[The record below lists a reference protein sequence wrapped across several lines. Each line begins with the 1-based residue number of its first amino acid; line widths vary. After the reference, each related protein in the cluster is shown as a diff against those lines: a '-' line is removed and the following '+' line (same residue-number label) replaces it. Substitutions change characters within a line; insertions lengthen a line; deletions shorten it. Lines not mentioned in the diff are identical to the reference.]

1 MKKKLTGY
9 FCILVILISG
19 LAFTQF
25 VDQPPVEVP
34 TIPEE
39 ELEIPVDQLVKVA
52 KSLDLGTVI
61 VSIERDKGLFGGEKG
76 TFTFKFENGAEVK
89 LNSMTGEVLKSKEG
103 KKQDEEIMKLLSMT
117 GISLEDALKAVMEIF
132 QENKLESAEL
142 RADEIGNPMYVIV
155 FEDLTVE
162 VDATT
167 GEIIN
172 PPVDMPSL
180 PETEEVPQ
188 EEIPE
193 ETPEETPVNENEPF
207 FPENLGDF

>member
-1 MKKKLTGY
+1 M
-9 FCILVILISG
+9 
-19 LAFTQF
+19 
-25 VDQPPVEVP
+25 
-34 TIPEE
+34 
-39 ELEIPVDQLVKVA
+39 DQLVKVA

-61 VSIERDKGLFGGEKG
+61 VSIERDKGLFGGEKDS
-76 TFTFKFENGAEVK
+76 FTFKFENGAEVK

-142 RADEIGNPMYVIV
+142 RADEIGNPPMYVIV

-193 ETPEETPVNENEPF
+193 ETPEETPPVNENEPF
-207 FPENLGDF
+207 FSRKFRRFLRLIKYTPPR

>member
-61 VSIERDKGLFGGEKG
+61 VSIERDKGLFGGEKDS
-76 TFTFKFENGAEVK
+76 FTFKFENGAEVK

-172 PPVDMPSL
+172 PPV
-180 PETEEVPQ
+180 
-188 EEIPE
+188 EIPSVPENEQMPEQIE
-193 ETPEETPVNENEPF
+193 ETPEETPIDENELI
-207 FPENLGDF
+207 FPENPGNF

>member
-52 KSLDLGTVI
+52 KSLDLGTAI
-61 VSIERDKGLFGGEKG
+61 VSIERDKGLFGGEKDS
-76 TFTFKFENGAEVK
+76 FTFKFENGAEVK

-117 GISLEDALKAVMEIF
+117 GISLEDALKAVMEVF

>member
-9 FCILVILISG
+9 FCLLVILIGSV
-19 LAFTQF
+19 AFTQF

-34 TIPEE
+34 AIPEE
-39 ELEIPVDQLVKVA
+39 ELEIPVDQLVTVA

-61 VSIERDKGLFGGEKG
+61 VSIERDKGLFGGEKDS
-76 TFTFKFENGAEVK
+76 FTFKFENGAEVK

>member
-9 FCILVILISG
+9 FFILVILIGSV
-19 LAFTQF
+19 AFTQF

-52 KSLDLGTVI
+52 KSLDLGTAI
-61 VSIERDKGLFGGEKG
+61 VSIERDKGLFGGEKDS
-76 TFTFKFENGAEVK
+76 FTFKFENGAEVK

-142 RADEIGNPMYVIV
+142 RADEIGNPIYLFI

-193 ETPEETPVNENEPF
+193 ETPEETPVNENEPI
-207 FPENLGDF
+207 FPENPGNF

>member
-61 VSIERDKGLFGGEKG
+61 VSIERDKGLFGGEKDS
-76 TFTFKFENGAEVK
+76 FTFKFENGAEVQLDSK
-89 LNSMTGEVLKSKEG
+89 TGEVLKSKEG
-103 KKQDEEIMKLLSMT
+103 KKQDEQIMKLLSMT

>member
-9 FCILVILISG
+9 FCLLVILIGSV
-19 LAFTQF
+19 AFTQF
-25 VDQPPVEVP
+25 VDQPLVEVP

-61 VSIERDKGLFGGEKG
+61 VSIERDKGLFGGEKDS
-76 TFTFKFENGAEVK
+76 FTFKFENGAEVK

-172 PPVDMPSL
+172 PPV
-180 PETEEVPQ
+180 
-188 EEIPE
+188 EIPSVPENEQMPEQIE
-193 ETPEETPVNENEPF
+193 ETPEETPVDENELI
-207 FPENLGDF
+207 FPENPGNF

>member
-9 FCILVILISG
+9 FCLLVILIGSV
-19 LAFTQF
+19 AFTQF

-61 VSIERDKGLFGGEKG
+61 VSIERDKGLFGGEKDS
-76 TFTFKFENGAEVK
+76 FTFKFENGAEVK

>member
-61 VSIERDKGLFGGEKG
+61 VSIERDKGLFGGEKDS
-76 TFTFKFENGAEVK
+76 FTFKFENGAEVK

-117 GISLEDALKAVMEIF
+117 GISLEDALKAVMEVF

>member
-61 VSIERDKGLFGGEKG
+61 VSIERDKGLFGGEKDS
-76 TFTFKFENGAEVK
+76 FTFKFENGAEVQLDSK
-89 LNSMTGEVLKSKEG
+89 TGEVLKSKEG
-103 KKQDEEIMKLLSMT
+103 KKQDEQIMKLLSMT
-117 GISLEDALKAVMEIF
+117 GVSLEDALKTVMEVF
-132 QENKLESAEL
+132 QENKLESAKL
-142 RADEIGNPMYVIV
+142 QADEIGNPIYLFI

>member
-61 VSIERDKGLFGGEKG
+61 VSIERDKGLFGGEKDS
-76 TFTFKFENGAEVK
+76 FTFKFENGAEVK

-103 KKQDEEIMKLLSMT
+103 KKQDE
-117 GISLEDALKAVMEIF
+117 
-132 QENKLESAEL
+132 
-142 RADEIGNPMYVIV
+142 
-155 FEDLTVE
+155 
-162 VDATT
+162 
-167 GEIIN
+167 
-172 PPVDMPSL
+172 
-180 PETEEVPQ
+180 
-188 EEIPE
+188 
-193 ETPEETPVNENEPF
+193 
-207 FPENLGDF
+207 

>member
-61 VSIERDKGLFGGEKG
+61 VSIERDKGLFGGEKDS
-76 TFTFKFENGAEVK
+76 FTFKFENGAEVK

-172 PPVDMPSL
+172 PPVDMPSF

>member
-61 VSIERDKGLFGGEKG
+61 VSIERDKGLFGGEKDS
-76 TFTFKFENGAEVK
+76 FTFKFENGAEVK

-155 FEDLTVE
+155 YEDLTVE

>member
-61 VSIERDKGLFGGEKG
+61 VSIERDKGLFGGEKDS
-76 TFTFKFENGAEVK
+76 FTFKFENGAEVK

-172 PPVDMPSL
+172 PPV
-180 PETEEVPQ
+180 
-188 EEIPE
+188 EIPSVPENEQMPEQIE
-193 ETPEETPVNENEPF
+193 ETPEETPVDENELI
-207 FPENLGDF
+207 FPENPGNF

>member
-61 VSIERDKGLFGGEKG
+61 VSIERDKGLFGGEKDS
-76 TFTFKFENGAEVK
+76 FTFKFENGAEVK

>member
-34 TIPEE
+34 AIPEE
-39 ELEIPVDQLVKVA
+39 ELEIPVDQLVTVA
-52 KSLDLGTVI
+52 KSLDLGTAI
-61 VSIERDKGLFGGEKG
+61 VSIERDKGLFGGEKDS
-76 TFTFKFENGAEVK
+76 FTFKFENGAEVK

-172 PPVDMPSL
+172 PPV
-180 PETEEVPQ
+180 
-188 EEIPE
+188 EIPSVPENEQMPEQIE
-193 ETPEETPVNENEPF
+193 ETPEETPVDENELI
-207 FPENLGDF
+207 FPENPGNF

>member
-61 VSIERDKGLFGGEKG
+61 VSIERDKGLFGGEKDS
-76 TFTFKFENGAEVK
+76 FTFKFENGAEVK

-180 PETEEVPQ
+180 PETKEVPQ

>member
-1 MKKKLTGY
+1 
-9 FCILVILISG
+9 
-19 LAFTQF
+19 
-25 VDQPPVEVP
+25 
-34 TIPEE
+34 
-39 ELEIPVDQLVKVA
+39 
-52 KSLDLGTVI
+52 
-61 VSIERDKGLFGGEKG
+61 
-76 TFTFKFENGAEVK
+76 
-89 LNSMTGEVLKSKEG
+89 
-103 KKQDEEIMKLLSMT
+103 
-117 GISLEDALKAVMEIF
+117 
-132 QENKLESAEL
+132 LESAEL

>member
-61 VSIERDKGLFGGEKG
+61 VSIERDKGLFGGEKDS
-76 TFTFKFENGAEVK
+76 FTFKFENGAEVK

-117 GISLEDALKAVMEIF
+117 GISLEDALKAVMEVF
-132 QENKLESAEL
+132 QENKLESAKL
-142 RADEIGNPMYVIV
+142 QADEIGNPIYLFI